1 MADKDN
7 MATDDFMKS
16 LDALEKLAHG
26 KIESSQIE
34 KPGDGVGARDDLNN
48 ESLDKSIL
56 DEPSGEPAEVEVLKK
71 GDPDDDD
78 DPDNDQQEDEDT
90 EKSFAQEA
98 AENSETIHKAIEVSD
113 FLADLVGEIGA
124 AIDGI
129 RANVE
134 TRLEAMEK
142 SATSQADFN
151 KSLAT
156 ALKKSFEGTTALLE
170 KSISGG
176 EDLKK
181 SLEGLGNQPAHG
193 RKSKTSV
200 LEKSFAVNN
209 GGKASLKKSQV
220 LNMMTNAVISGD
232 GTVNGVPINGND
244 VMKYETSGFLGPDLK
259 KALGLT
265 EE

>member
-26 KIESSQIE
+26 EIGNSQMKKSVE
-34 KPGDGVGARDDLNN
+34 GEGARDDLIN
-48 ESLDKSIL
+48 ESPDKSIL

-71 GDPDDDD
+71 GDPDNDD

-113 FLADLVGEIGA
+113 FLADLVGEIGG

-134 TRLEAMEK
+134 ARMGAMEK
-142 SATSQADFN
+142 SITAQADFN

-156 ALKKSFEGTTALLE
+156 ALKKSFKGTKALLE
-170 KSISGG
+170 KSIVGG

-209 GGKASLKKSQV
+209 GGKEPLRKSQV
-220 LNMMTNAVISGD
+220 LSMMTNAVISGD
-232 GTVNGVPINGND
+232 GTVNGVPVNGND

-265 EE
+265 GE